1 MDLSTLKVALE
12 SLETQESILERLKEF
27 NTKNAEANVFD
38 NKTKQT
44 TITSLMKLFGD
55 NIKSISFTEDSNSTN
70 LQVLL
75 ASTECLRILTR
86 DGITDF
92 MLETENIQ
100 SIVSTAGLYYQDVP
114 FCLAMKNRYTANSP
128 IQTDVWVEG
137 TKTLINIIF
146 VNHNSPIIS
155 DILYSLKKIGL
166 LECLLGRLR
175 VYMGPNPVLQP
186 LDMIVYDLKLLFLIT
201 ACSSSERAW
210 VLQETDGLQVM
221 CSLIHQWVYF
231 SFRQAPSSIPKK
243 YLITE
248 IRKEPSPLSL
258 EENVPLTSQ
267 MLFDATCVTTLPE
280 IKVVGIIVDS
290 LKILF
295 SLTANWSPE
304 FYDKSSNK
312 ECLKRVYND
321 LRLLVVSFSGWSSAD
336 VIYTKLFNDCVNL
349 LMNIP
354 YPMIPVLIP
363 KIGSTVFSE
372 VSLGSVPPPCTPSSV
387 EGANKGA
394 GQDTLLLV
402 QFEERN
408 MSIVKLLIDRLDL
421 ELKSNEDKRE
431 QMALTKITLLP
442 TLRTLARG
450 NSTVRHFV
458 RKRILPPLKKVT
470 SRPEDG
476 QDLKARLV
484 KLMVHADHSLA
495 YSTADFLFVLCK
507 ENVDRLVK
515 YTGFGNAAGLLMQ
528 RGLLAGGSHEGEAD
542 YSSDSGDSDTEEFLE
557 CQSELDPITGA
568 PKVHDTS
575 VLDSM
580 TEEEKEAEAV
590 SLMNAIDKLNK
601 TGVIKMVDTSGQVVS
616 KENMQDK

>member
-1 MDLSTLKVALE
+1 MELSSLKEALE

-27 NTKNAEANVFD
+27 NIKNAETNVFD
-38 NKTKQT
+38 NKIKQT
-44 TITSLMKLFGD
+44 TITDLMNIFRD
-55 NIKSISFTEDSNSTN
+55 NIKSISFAEESNSIS
-70 LQVLL
+70 LQILR

-86 DGITDF
+86 DGITDL

-100 SIVSTAGLYYQDVP
+100 SIASTAGLYYRDVP
-114 FCLAMKNRYTANSP
+114 FCLAMKNRYAANSP
-128 IQTDVWVEG
+128 IQTGVWIEG

-146 VNHNSPIIS
+146 VNHNSPIVS
-155 DILYSLKKIGL
+155 DILHSLKKIGV

-175 VYMGPNPVLQP
+175 VYMGLDPTPLP

-210 VLQETDGLQVM
+210 VLEETDGLQVM
-221 CSLIHQWVYF
+221 CSLIHQWLYF
-231 SFRQAPSSIPKK
+231 SFRQEPSIIAKK

-248 IRKEPSPLSL
+248 IRNEPSPLSL
-258 EENVPLTSQ
+258 EENVPLSSQ
-267 MLFDATCVTTLPE
+267 MLFDAICATTLPD

-295 SLTANWSPE
+295 SLTANWTPD

-312 ECLKRVYND
+312 ECLKRIYND
-321 LRLLVVSFSGWSSAD
+321 IRLLVVSFSGWSSAD

-349 LMNIP
+349 LMNMP
-354 YPMIPVLIP
+354 YSMIPVLIP
-363 KIGSTVFSE
+363 KIGNTVFSKT
-372 VSLGSVPPPCTPSSV
+372 SLESVPPPCTLSSV
-387 EGANKGA
+387 EGANKGV

-408 MSIVKLLIDRLDL
+408 MSIVKLLVDRLDL
-421 ELKSNEDKRE
+421 ELKCSEDKRE
-431 QMALTKITLLP
+431 QMTLTKITLLP
-442 TLRTLARG
+442 ALRTLARG

-458 RKRILPPLKKVT
+458 RKRTLPPLKTVT
-470 SRPEDG
+470 GRPEEG
-476 QDLKARLV
+476 QDLRARLV

-542 YSSDSGDSDTEEFLE
+542 YSSDSGDSDTEEFIQ

-568 PKVHDTS
+568 PKVHEPS

-590 SLMNAIDKLNK
+590 KLMDAIDKLNK

>member
-27 NTKNAEANVFD
+27 NTKNAETSVFD
-38 NKTKQT
+38 NNTKQT
-44 TITSLMKLFGD
+44 TITSLMKLLRD
-55 NIKSISFTEDSNSTN
+55 SIKSIAFTEESNSIN
-70 LQVLL
+70 LQILR
-75 ASTECLRILTR
+75 ASMECLRILTR
-86 DGITDF
+86 DGITDL
-92 MLETENIQ
+92 MLATENIQ
-100 SIVSTAGLYYQDVP
+100 SILSTAGLYYQDVP
-114 FCLAMKNRYTANSP
+114 FCLAMKNSYSANSP
-128 IQTDVWVEG
+128 IQTDVWIEG

-155 DILYSLKKIGL
+155 NILHSLKKSGFLEWL
-166 LECLLGRLR
+166 LRRLR
-175 VYMGPNPVLQP
+175 VYMGPNPALLP

-201 ACSSSERAW
+201 ACSSSERAL
-210 VLQETDGLQVM
+210 VLEETDCLQVI
-221 CSLIHQWVYF
+221 CFLIHQWVYF
-231 SFRQAPSSIPKK
+231 SFRQEPSCIAKK

-248 IRKEPSPLSL
+248 IRKEQNPLFL
-258 EENVPLTSQ
+258 EENVSLTSQ
-267 MLFDATCVTTLPE
+267 MLFDAICVTTLPDS
-280 IKVVGIIVDS
+280 KVVGIIVDS

-295 SLTANWSPE
+295 SLTANWSSD
-304 FYDKSSNK
+304 FYDKSVNK
-312 ECLKRVYND
+312 DCLNRVYND
-321 LRLLVVSFSGWSSAD
+321 LRLLVVSFSSWSSVD
-336 VIYTKLFNDCVNL
+336 GIYTKLFNDCVNL
-349 LMNIP
+349 LMNMP
-354 YPMIPVLIP
+354 YSMIPVLIP
-363 KIGSTVFSE
+363 KIGNTVFSK
-372 VSLGSVPPPCTPSSV
+372 VSLESVPPPCTLSSE
-387 EGANKGA
+387 EGASKWV

-421 ELKSNEDKRE
+421 ELKSNEDKPE
-431 QMALTKITLLP
+431 QMTLTKITLLP

-458 RKRILPPLKKVT
+458 RKRVLPPLKKVT
-470 SRPEDG
+470 GRPEDG

-542 YSSDSGDSDTEEFLE
+542 YSSDSGDSDTEEFLQ

-568 PKVHDTS
+568 PKVHEPS
-575 VLDSM
+575 ILDSM